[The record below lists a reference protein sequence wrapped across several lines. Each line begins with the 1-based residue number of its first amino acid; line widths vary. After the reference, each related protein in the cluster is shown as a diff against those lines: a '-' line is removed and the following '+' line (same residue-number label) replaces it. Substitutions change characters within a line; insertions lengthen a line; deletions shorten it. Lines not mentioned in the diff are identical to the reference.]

1 MKPPGFLDNKWLQLF
16 LRLALGG
23 VFIYAAASKIYAPD
37 KFAIA
42 ISNYRLLP
50 HEWINLAALTVPW
63 VEIVTGS
70 LLILG
75 VWPRAN
81 ALILLGLTVAFL
93 FMISSAL
100 ARGLNIECGCFGTVG
115 GRKVGLTSLAFDA
128 LLLVM
133 AAVLVWRLKDRPEE
147 LPPPAPDRSTAP
159 A

>member
-1 MKPPGFLDNKWLQLF
+1 MRPPPLLDTRWFQFL

-50 HEWINLAALTVPW
+50 HELVNLAAITVPW
-63 VEIVTGS
+63 VEIVTGL

-75 VWPRAN
+75 VWARAN
-81 ALILLGLTVAFL
+81 ALILLGLTIVFL

-115 GRKVGLTSLAFDA
+115 GRRVGLTNLAFDA
-128 LLLVM
+128 LLMAM
-133 AAVLVWRLKDRPEE
+133 AAVLVWRLKD
-147 LPPPAPDRSTAP
+147 PPPKPVPP
-159 A
+159 AAESAATSA

>member
-1 MKPPGFLDNKWLQLF
+1 MKALDVLDHKGFQL
-16 LRLALGG
+16 LVRLALGG
-23 VFIYAAASKIYAPD
+23 VFIYASVTKIYAPD
-37 KFAIA
+37 KFALA

-50 HEWINLAALTVPW
+50 HELIHLAAITVPW
-63 VEIVTGS
+63 VEVVTGL

-81 ALILLGLTVAFL
+81 ALILLGLTTVFL

-128 LLLVM
+128 LLLGM
-133 AAVLVWRLKDRPEE
+133 AALLVWRLKD
-147 LPPPAPDRSTAP
+147 PPGRPAPTVAEDP
-159 A
+159 ATSA